1 MCLRACMHVQGV
13 RGLWSNYFLI
23 LFNLVSLNR
32 EVSVAQFVSLILFH
46 RLLVIV
52 YRIVT
57 FVTVS

>member
-1 MCLRACMHVQGV
+1 MHVQGV
-13 RGLWSNYFLI
+13 RGLWSNYFLT
-23 LFNLVSLNR
+23 LFDLVSLNR